1 MSRFLICFSGFKER
15 SDPGPAMMAFHG
27 GGWVIGNPSKKTK
40 QNINLFMR
48 TVLNFVLKFQKHL
61 FDADV

>member
-1 MSRFLICFSGFKER
+1 
-15 SDPGPAMMAFHG
+15 MMAFHG
-27 GGWVIGNPSKKTK
+27 GGWVIGNLSKKTK